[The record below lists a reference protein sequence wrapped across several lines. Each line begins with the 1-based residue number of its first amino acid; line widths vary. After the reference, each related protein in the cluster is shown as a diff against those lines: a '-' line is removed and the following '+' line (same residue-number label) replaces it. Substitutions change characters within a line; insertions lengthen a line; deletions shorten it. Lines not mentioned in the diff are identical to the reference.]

1 MEKTGPISRQWDLET
16 DILVA
21 GCGYAGAAA
30 AVFARD
36 AGAQV
41 LLLEKMANP
50 GGLSI
55 LAGGYAEICEDPNE
69 AFTYLKHSCGGRTG
83 DDVLRAFSEG
93 MMWLPDFYRDLVKVN
108 GAEII
113 EKRRKGATY
122 PLPGRETF
130 GEIYIS
136 AIPDFTGFPWGRGM
150 RGGARLF
157 KVLYD
162 NLNARKINVNC
173 GTPVT
178 RLLTSGTGEVIGVE
192 AQRDN
197 RPLSIKVK
205 RGVILATGGFEYDQ
219 DFKDQFVQAKP
230 LYSLYRGNTADGIRM
245 AQQVGA
251 KLWHMWHIH
260 AGYGF
265 KYDEFPIAFRTM
277 ISGTR
282 KPDQIMPWILLDKRG
297 RRFMNEY
304 PPAIQDTGIRAIEYF
319 DADMQDYPRIP
330 CYLVFDRRG
339 LGLGQL
345 GFCPINDPEV
355 SYAWSED
362 NSAEIERGWIKQA
375 ETISELSNLL
385 GLNAEAVEESINRW
399 NHMCGKGED
408 SDFGRLP
415 GTIMPIKEPP
425 FYGMQAWPIVTN
437 TQGGPEHNA
446 LQQVINIDGEPI
458 PRLYA
463 LGELG
468 SLFGHLYLEAGNI
481 SECFVGARIAA
492 KHAWA
497 QGPW

>member
-1 MEKTGPISRQWDLET
+1 MEKTETTKRPWDLET

-21 GCGYAGAAA
+21 GCGYAGTAA
-30 AVFARD
+30 AVFAHD
-36 AGAQV
+36 AGAKV
-41 LLLEKMANP
+41 LLLEKMPNP

-55 LAGGYAEICEDPNE
+55 LAGGFATICEDANE
-69 AFTYLKHSCGGRTG
+69 AFIYLKHSCGGRTP
-83 DDVLRAFSEG
+83 DDVLRAYAEG
-93 MMWLPDFYRDLVKVN
+93 MTWLPDLYRELVKVDR
-108 GAEII
+108 AEVI

-130 GEIYIS
+130 GEIYIT
-136 AIPDFTGFPWGRGM
+136 AIPDFKGFPWGKGM

-157 KVLYD
+157 KVLHD
-162 NLNARKINVNC
+162 NLSARKITVNC
-173 GTPVT
+173 GSPVT
-178 RLLTSGTGEVIGVE
+178 RLLTNGAGEVIGVE
-192 AQRDN
+192 ARQSGKTI
-197 RPLSIKVK
+197 SIKAK

-245 AQQVGA
+245 AQKVGA

-265 KYDEFPIAFRTM
+265 KYDDFPIAFRTM

-282 KPDQIMPWILLDKRG
+282 KPDQIMPWILLDKQG

-319 DADMQDYPRIP
+319 DADTQDYPRIP
-330 CYLVFDRRG
+330 CYLIFDHKG

-345 GFCPINDPEV
+345 GFCPINDPEA
-355 SYAWSED
+355 SYSWSED
-362 NSAEIERGWIKQA
+362 NSAELERGWIKRA
-375 ETISELSNLL
+375 ETISEVSKIL
-385 GLNAEAVEESINRW
+385 GLTAEAVEESVKRW
-399 NHMCGKGED
+399 NHMCANRED

-415 GTIMPIKEPP
+415 GTMMPIKEPP

-446 LQQVINIDGEPI
+446 LQQVINIDGDPI

-481 SECFVGARIAA
+481 SECFIGARIAA
-492 KHAWA
+492 KHAWT
-497 QGPW
+497 QGAW